1 MNDKIKQLE
10 HLKSRLKKAYSLPKS
25 EQQKWKKE
33 IEKIENQIAK
43 LESELGIFTPEK
55 AEKLL
60 LNTVKQIAEKLCWKD
75 LNLQE
80 VYKKHPF
87 LKEKEEEAE
96 KRVDNAFKQGCLTAL
111 QNALNE
117 YVQVILEINSVVNDV
132 DIKILEQI
140 GFDLLDPDSEEAQK
154 LNELF
159 PD

>member
-33 IEKIENQIAK
+33 IEKIENEIAK
-43 LESELGIFTPEK
+43 LENELGIFTPEK

-60 LNTVKQIAEKLCWKD
+60 LNTVKEIAEKLCWKD

-140 GFDLLDPDSEEAQK
+140 GFDLLDPDSEEALK

>member
-33 IEKIENQIAK
+33 IEKIENEIAK
-43 LESELGIFTPEK
+43 LENELGIFTPEK

-60 LNTVKQIAEKLCWKD
+60 LNTVKQIAEKLAWPEID
-75 LNLQE
+75 LDKFFE
-80 VYKKHPF
+80 KHPT
-87 LKEKEEEAE
+87 LRDREKEAE
-96 KRVDNAFKQGCLTAL
+96 KKVDNAFKHGGLTAL
-111 QNALNE
+111 QTALSE
-117 YVQVILEINSVVNDV
+117 YVKVMMDINSVINDV

-140 GFDLLDPDSEEAQK
+140 GFDLLGPDSEEAQK

-159 PD
+159 PN